1 MSRASAGWLI
11 VATSPQSSSPQSGPS
26 KWPPSC
32 PPSSSSQ
39 PSSPQPS
46 QGQEPS
52 SPAQPFSLHSS
63 TKSKTQGLRAQLGVL
78 IGLLGSANG
87 AFSVPQPLLRTALRQ
102 TRPLLDDN
110 WVFAYAE
117 TRPYNETTAEGAA
130 FLATNALYPVAG
142 VALGAQD
149 PVFGAIIECATAGS
163 LLYHYSQLHLGGSP
177 QRQLVKLC
185 MLIDYIFAIPA
196 LIYGTFY
203 AASLGAAVPLGAEVC
218 AVLAFASL
226 LAGWIWTS
234 PREYIVLHG
243 LWHIFGASAGI
254 LMSTVAMP

>member
-1 MSRASAGWLI
+1 MWA
-11 VATSPQSSSPQSGPS
+11 V
-26 KWPPSC
+26 
-32 PPSSSSQ
+32 
-39 PSSPQPS
+39 
-46 QGQEPS
+46 
-52 SPAQPFSLHSS
+52 
-63 TKSKTQGLRAQLGVL
+63 
-78 IGLLGSANG
+78 
-87 AFSVPQPLLRTALRQ
+87 
-102 TRPLLDDN
+102 
-110 WVFAYAE
+110 
-117 TRPYNETTAEGAA
+117 
-130 FLATNALYPVAG
+130 
-142 VALGAQD
+142 GAQD